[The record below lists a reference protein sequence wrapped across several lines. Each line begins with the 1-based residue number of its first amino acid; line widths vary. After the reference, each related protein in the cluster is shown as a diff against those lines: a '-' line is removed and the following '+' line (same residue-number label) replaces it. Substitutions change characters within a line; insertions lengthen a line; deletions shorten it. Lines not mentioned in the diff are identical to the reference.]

1 LRELLSVR
9 RHRRRRRR
17 RAVIF
22 HAAGGALGLEPPW
35 KIGFGLTFFI
45 VLIQSAAASW
55 VARTHQFP
63 VSLFFKDVGA
73 FNITS

>member
-1 LRELLSVR
+1 LRELLSV
-9 RHRRRRRR
+9 RRRRR

-45 VLIQSAAASW
+45 VLIPSAAASW
-55 VARTHQFP
+55 VARTHQFQCR
-63 VSLFFKDVGA
+63 FFKDVGA
-73 FNITS
+73 FDITS